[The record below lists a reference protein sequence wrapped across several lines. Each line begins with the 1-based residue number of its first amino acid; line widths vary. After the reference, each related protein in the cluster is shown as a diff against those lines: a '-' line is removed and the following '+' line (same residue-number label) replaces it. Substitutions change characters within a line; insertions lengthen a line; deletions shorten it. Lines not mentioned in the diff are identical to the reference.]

1 MKAHKFTSMLVL
13 FFALPFSMLA
23 RGGDSD
29 AKMDLA
35 TNALLRDLAIYE
47 LIREIPQT
55 ISDGL
60 EQRQSEHSAVSANQK
75 KRLIAVTR
83 EYFTEAALAAR
94 VRTHLGKDYD
104 EARYTT
110 LQRLV
115 QSQVGKR
122 VSEIKRAA
130 LATQA
135 IEAIRKYAKEQ
146 HDKAP
151 GLERASLYSQLDD
164 ASADTEFFVAA
175 QALAI
180 QALARLTHAV
190 EVKNQDMS
198 PENKDVLLRSSYEQL
213 LKPSKYTTRITYDY
227 AFQNASDDELKLYIE
242 FYRFGDLQWFL
253 GKVMEAVSTAMEE
266 ATAAAEKKLRR

>member
-1 MKAHKFTSMLVL
+1 MQAWG
-13 FFALPFSMLA
+13 A
-23 RGGDSD
+23 DSD
-29 AKMDLA
+29 AKVGLA

-55 ISDGL
+55 ISNGL

-75 KRLIAVTR
+75 KRLIAITR
-83 EYFTEAALAAR
+83 EYFTEAALAER
-94 VRTHLGKDYD
+94 VRMQLSKDYD
-104 EARYTT
+104 EARYAT

-122 VSEIKRAA
+122 LSEIKRAA

-135 IEAIRKYAKEQ
+135 SEAIRQYAKEQ

-151 GLERASLYSQLDD
+151 GVERASLYLQLDD
-164 ASADTEFFVAA
+164 ASADTEFFVAT

-180 QALARLTHAV
+180 QALARLANAA
-190 EVKNQDMS
+190 EEKSQDMS
-198 PENKDVLLRSSYEQL
+198 PERKDLLLRSSYEQL
-213 LKPSKYTTRITYDY
+213 LKPSKFTTRITYDY
-227 AFQNASDDELKLYIE
+227 AFQGASDDELKLYIE

-253 GKVMEAVSTAMEE
+253 GKVMEALSTAMEE